1 MAQTIILPDEMHPVD
16 QLAAVRKSIE
26 QLRALER
33 LLVVGIKAEMRVKHS
48 GIVYGRYGIAF
59 EYRTTI
65 AGFINPD
72 LLRADGI
79 DPENYRTADE
89 IEVGILVEPRRGAFN
104 G

>member
-33 LLVVGIKAEMRVKHS
+33 LLVVGIKAEMRND
-48 GIVYGRYGIAF
+48 GRMQCDGRYHFAF
-59 EYRTTI
+59 MRGRITFGAIT
-65 AGFINPD
+65 AD
-72 LLRADGI
+72 LMRADGL
-79 DPENYRTADE
+79 DPENYRTTSTEDT
-89 IEVGILVEPRRGAFN
+89 IVEVEQRTGVVN